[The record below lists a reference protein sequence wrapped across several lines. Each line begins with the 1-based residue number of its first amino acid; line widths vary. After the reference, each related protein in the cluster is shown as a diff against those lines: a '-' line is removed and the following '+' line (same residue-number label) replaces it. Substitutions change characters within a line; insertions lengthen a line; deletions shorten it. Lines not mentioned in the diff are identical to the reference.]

1 MPKKSETTLA
11 NEDELVARACT
22 ILDKRL
28 RRGPLFE
35 HPGDVKNYLKL
46 QLQGHQNEHFAA
58 LYMDTKHR
66 MMAYEVLFTGTVD
79 GAEVHPRVIAQR
91 ALHHNAAA
99 VVIAHNHPSGDPEP
113 SQADRAVTARIK
125 QTLSLVDVRL
135 LDHFIIG
142 QGDPVSMASRGMLGC

>member
-11 NEDELVARACT
+11 SEDALIARACT

-35 HPGDVKNYLKL
+35 RPGDVKNYLKL
-46 QLQGHQNEHFAA
+46 QLQGHQNEHFAV

-99 VVIAHNHPSGDPEP
+99 VVIAHNHPSGDPDP
-113 SQADRAVTARIK
+113 STADRAITAKIK

-142 QGDPVSMASRGMLGC
+142 QGDPVSMAARGLL

>member
-11 NEDELVARACT
+11 SEDALIARACT

-35 HPGDVKNYLKL
+35 RPGDVKNYLKL

-99 VVIAHNHPSGDPEP
+99 VVIAHNHPSGDPDP
-113 SQADRAVTARIK
+113 STADRAITAKIK

-142 QGDPVSMASRGMLGC
+142 QGDPVSMAARGLL

>member
-11 NEDELVARACT
+11 SEDALIARACT

-35 HPGDVKNYLKL
+35 RPDDVKNYLKL

-66 MMAYEVLFTGTVD
+66 MTAYEVLFTGTVD

-99 VVIAHNHPSGDPEP
+99 VVIAHNHPSGDPTP
-113 SQADRAVTARIK
+113 SAADRAITAKIK

-135 LDHFIIG
+135 LDHFVIG
-142 QGDPVSMASRGMLGC
+142 VGDPYSMASKGEI

>member
-11 NEDELVARACT
+11 SEDAIIARACT

-35 HPGDVKNYLKL
+35 RPGDVKNYLKL

>member
-11 NEDELVARACT
+11 SEDALIARACT

-35 HPGDVKNYLKL
+35 RPGDVKNYLKL

-99 VVIAHNHPSGDPEP
+99 VVIAHNHPSGDPDP
-113 SQADRAVTARIK
+113 STADRAITAKIK

-142 QGDPVSMASRGMLGC
+142 QGDPVSMAARGML

>member
-11 NEDELVARACT
+11 SEEALIARACT

-35 HPGDVKNYLKL
+35 RPEDVQNYLKL

-58 LYMDTKHR
+58 LYVDTKHR

-79 GAEVHPRVIAQR
+79 AAEVHPRVIAQR

-99 VVIAHNHPSGDPEP
+99 VILAHNHPSGDPDP
-113 SQADRAVTARIK
+113 STADRAITAKIK